1 MTRPAVLVLALA
13 LTTGVVDAGGA
24 PRTQPP
30 PKSTAQQAADRHFK
44 SGVARFKEAKYT
56 EALAEFER
64 AYEISPHPLVL
75 YNIAGCYRELSRYG
89 EAVKYYTKFLS
100 EGVGKVPTNRLS
112 DAQNELDSIFALV
125 ARVTVTVEP
134 AEGTTVFLD
143 GAPLGP
149 ISPDLPLILAPGE
162 HRLVA
167 RAPGRAD
174 AERTMRVASG
184 DQRVVELTLPS
195 LQPEPVKIT
204 PGPPAPPGPKV
215 AVRPGPDTSVRAPGS
230 PPVRPAPKRFAVN
243 AGFGTDARRVREAT
257 SGTASVGLGL
267 AIGSRLE
274 LGVDATL
281 VAYSVMPSVRVRIA
295 GQALAVHAIAAVP
308 VSFTDGDER
317 DTWVAGAVGLGL
329 RLRVPSMPS
338 LALRLESWASFAAA
352 PYGTTIPT
360 FLGGELW
367 F

>member
-1 MTRPAVLVLALA
+1 MTRPTFLVLALA

-44 SGVARFKEAKYT
+44 NGVARFKEGKFT

-64 AYEISPHPLVL
+64 ANEISPHPLVL

-89 EAVKYYTKFLS
+89 EAVKYYTQFLS
-100 EGVGKVPTNRLS
+100 EGVGKVPANRLS
-112 DAQNELDSIFALV
+112 DAQQELDSIFALV
-125 ARVTVTVEP
+125 ARVTVKVEP
-134 AEGTTVFLD
+134 AEGTEVFLD

-149 ISPDLPLILAPGE
+149 LSPDVPLILAPGE

-184 DQRVVELTLPS
+184 DQRVVELVLPP
-195 LQPEPVKIT
+195 LRPEPVEIK
-204 PGPPAPPGPKV
+204 PGPPAPPGPTV
-215 AVRPGPDTSVRAPGS
+215 GARPGPETGVRAPGP
-230 PPVRPAPKRFAVN
+230 PPVRPAPRRFAVN
-243 AGFGTDARRVREAT
+243 AGFGTDVRRVAEAN
-257 SGTASVGLGL
+257 SGTASLGLGL

-295 GQALAVHAIAAVP
+295 GEALAVHAIAAAP
-308 VSFTDGDER
+308 ISFTDGDET
-317 DTWVAGAVGLGL
+317 DTWIAGAVGLGL
-329 RLRVPSMPS
+329 RLRLPAMPS

-352 PYGTTIPT
+352 PHGTTIPT